1 MSKKTHILKM
11 ILYYEKI
18 QIFATFLVFLI
29 FQTYFVQA
37 WIVEE
42 GEKSCGTIYS
52 EINYSGGNISLGQLA
67 GIQDLRQEYLA
78 DNRPTT
84 SSRIKSNGNWLNSV
98 KSVGVEPHC
107 FVKVCD
113 QVGLEGSC
121 NTVNGSTDSFQ
132 MVRCKIIVADA

>member
-1 MSKKTHILKM
+1 M
-11 ILYYEKI
+11 ILYYKI
-18 QIFATFLVFLI
+18 PIFAILLVFVI
-29 FQTYFVQA
+29 SQTYFVQA

-78 DNRPTT
+78 NTNPTT
-84 SSRIKSNGNWLNSV
+84 SSKIKSNGNWLNSV
-98 KSVGVEPHC
+98 KSVRVEPHC